1 MRAGYARRGEVA
13 VVELAGVCGLARL
26 PGGRPAP
33 LTASSFGAGE
43 VLRAAL
49 EAGARRIVL
58 GVGGSASTDGGAG
71 LLQAL
76 GARVL
81 DTSGE
86 PVRPAGA
93 GWRALR
99 DVAALDLTGLHP
111 ALYPA
116 ARTAEII
123 LAADVDNPLTGPDGA
138 AEVYGPQKGASP
150 AEVAALA
157 AGLRRWAAVVAAA
170 VGRDW
175 SQAPGAGAAGG
186 VGFAAL
192 AVLGATRRPGIE
204 LVLDLAGFETA
215 LDGADLVITGEGS
228 LDAQSLAGKTPVGV
242 ARAAARRGI
251 AVVAVAGRS
260 TLREAELAA
269 AGIAAVYPLSDLEP
283 DLERC
288 RAEAARLLRRTGQ
301 MIARDRLAEGEKAGP
316 GHERTRRRGRT
327 VTGMNSEDKQAW
339 PDLAGRALG
348 GSVIYA
354 NDELFAE
361 RENLIKPEEPVFRP
375 HTFGHKGQIMDG
387 WETRRRREPGSDAAI
402 VRLGCG
408 GVVRRVVVDTSY
420 FTGNYPPEVS
430 VEACGAEGYPSPA
443 DLAEAA
449 WTTLVPRSP
458 VAGDARNE
466 FEVEPGQRAT
476 HVRLTMF
483 PDGGVARLR
492 VYGEPVPDP
501 RLLPATIDLAA
512 LENGA
517 VVTGCSNMFYSSPA
531 NLLLPGQARVMGD
544 GWETSRRRDQANDW
558 VEVRLACAGSVEVV
572 ELDTSHFV
580 GNAPG
585 WATLSGD
592 GPGDGTALLP
602 RTALQ
607 PDTRHRFAVPGGPVT
622 GQVRL
627 DIYPDGGMARLRVL
641 GRPTAAAREALAER
655 FLRLLPEP
663 QLAGL
668 LRAAGLPPAEA
679 ARRAE
684 APAGLDAWTAC
695 RRRPGSCSGSQLST
709 LRQSISVIEIHRGS

>member
-1 MRAGYARRGEVA
+1 MNTEV
-13 VVELAGVCGLARL
+13 
-26 PGGRPAP
+26 
-33 LTASSFGAGE
+33 
-43 VLRAAL
+43 
-49 EAGARRIVL
+49 
-58 GVGGSASTDGGAG
+58 
-71 LLQAL
+71 
-76 GARVL
+76 
-81 DTSGE
+81 
-86 PVRPAGA
+86 
-93 GWRALR
+93 
-99 DVAALDLTGLHP
+99 
-111 ALYPA
+111 
-116 ARTAEII
+116 
-123 LAADVDNPLTGPDGA
+123 
-138 AEVYGPQKGASP
+138 
-150 AEVAALA
+150 
-157 AGLRRWAAVVAAA
+157 
-170 VGRDW
+170 
-175 SQAPGAGAAGG
+175 
-186 VGFAAL
+186 
-192 AVLGATRRPGIE
+192 
-204 LVLDLAGFETA
+204 
-215 LDGADLVITGEGS
+215 
-228 LDAQSLAGKTPVGV
+228 
-242 ARAAARRGI
+242 
-251 AVVAVAGRS
+251 
-260 TLREAELAA
+260 
-269 AGIAAVYPLSDLEP
+269 
-283 DLERC
+283 
-288 RAEAARLLRRTGQ
+288 
-301 MIARDRLAEGEKAGP
+301 
-316 GHERTRRRGRT
+316 
-327 VTGMNSEDKQAW
+327 KQAW

-387 WETRRRREPGSDAAI
+387 WETRRRREPGSDSAI
-402 VRLGCG
+402 VRLGVG

-443 DLAEAA
+443 ELAGAT

-458 VAGDARNE
+458 VAGDARND
-466 FEVEPGQRAT
+466 FEVEPGLRAT
-476 HVRLTMF
+476 HVRLTIF

-558 VEVRLACAGSVEVV
+558 VAVRLACAGAVEVV

-585 WATLSGD
+585 WATLSGE
-592 GPGDGTALLP
+592 GPGGEGPGGEGPAGGDGALLP

-607 PDTRHRFAVPGGPVT
+607 PDTRHRFAVPGAPVT

-641 GRPTAAAREALAER
+641 GRPTTEARAGLAER

-668 LRAAGLPPAEA
+668 LRAAGLPAGEA
-679 ARRAE
+679 ARRAG
-684 APAGLDAWTAC
+684 ARAGLPALDGLPAAA
-695 RRRPGSCSGSQLST
+695 RELFRL
-709 LRQSISVIEIHRGS
+709 

>member
-1 MRAGYARRGEVA
+1 M
-13 VVELAGVCGLARL
+13 
-26 PGGRPAP
+26 
-33 LTASSFGAGE
+33 T
-43 VLRAAL
+43 
-49 EAGARRIVL
+49 
-58 GVGGSASTDGGAG
+58 T
-71 LLQAL
+71 
-76 GARVL
+76 
-81 DTSGE
+81 
-86 PVRPAGA
+86 
-93 GWRALR
+93 
-99 DVAALDLTGLHP
+99 
-111 ALYPA
+111 
-116 ARTAEII
+116 
-123 LAADVDNPLTGPDGA
+123 
-138 AEVYGPQKGASP
+138 
-150 AEVAALA
+150 
-157 AGLRRWAAVVAAA
+157 
-170 VGRDW
+170 
-175 SQAPGAGAAGG
+175 
-186 VGFAAL
+186 
-192 AVLGATRRPGIE
+192 
-204 LVLDLAGFETA
+204 
-215 LDGADLVITGEGS
+215 
-228 LDAQSLAGKTPVGV
+228 
-242 ARAAARRGI
+242 
-251 AVVAVAGRS
+251 
-260 TLREAELAA
+260 
-269 AGIAAVYPLSDLEP
+269 
-283 DLERC
+283 
-288 RAEAARLLRRTGQ
+288 
-301 MIARDRLAEGEKAGP
+301 
-316 GHERTRRRGRT
+316 
-327 VTGMNSEDKQAW
+327 EDKQAW

-387 WETRRRREPGSDAAI
+387 WETRRRREPAGNGQGDAAI

-408 GVVRRVVVDTSY
+408 GVVRRVVVDTSW

-443 DLAEAA
+443 ELAEAP
-449 WTTLVPRSP
+449 WTTLVPRSA

-466 FEVEPGQRAT
+466 FEVEPGLRAT

-558 VEVRLACAGSVEVV
+558 VAVGLACAGSVEVV

-592 GPGDGTALLP
+592 GPGPDGRDLLP

-607 PDTRHRFAVPGGPVT
+607 PDTRHRFAVAGAPVT

-641 GRPTAAAREALAER
+641 GRPTAQARTTLAER
-655 FLRLLPEP
+655 FLGLLPES

-668 LRAAGLPPAEA
+668 LESAGLPPAEA

-684 APAGLDAWTAC
+684 AGRRPGARAGLDVLDGLPPEARALF
-695 RRRPGSCSGSQLST
+695 RL
-709 LRQSISVIEIHRGS
+709 

>member
-1 MRAGYARRGEVA
+1 M
-13 VVELAGVCGLARL
+13 
-26 PGGRPAP
+26 
-33 LTASSFGAGE
+33 S
-43 VLRAAL
+43 
-49 EAGARRIVL
+49 
-58 GVGGSASTDGGAG
+58 
-71 LLQAL
+71 
-76 GARVL
+76 
-81 DTSGE
+81 
-86 PVRPAGA
+86 
-93 GWRALR
+93 
-99 DVAALDLTGLHP
+99 
-111 ALYPA
+111 
-116 ARTAEII
+116 
-123 LAADVDNPLTGPDGA
+123 
-138 AEVYGPQKGASP
+138 
-150 AEVAALA
+150 
-157 AGLRRWAAVVAAA
+157 
-170 VGRDW
+170 
-175 SQAPGAGAAGG
+175 
-186 VGFAAL
+186 
-192 AVLGATRRPGIE
+192 
-204 LVLDLAGFETA
+204 
-215 LDGADLVITGEGS
+215 
-228 LDAQSLAGKTPVGV
+228 
-242 ARAAARRGI
+242 
-251 AVVAVAGRS
+251 
-260 TLREAELAA
+260 
-269 AGIAAVYPLSDLEP
+269 
-283 DLERC
+283 
-288 RAEAARLLRRTGQ
+288 
-301 MIARDRLAEGEKAGP
+301 
-316 GHERTRRRGRT
+316 
-327 VTGMNSEDKQAW
+327 SEDKQAW

-387 WETRRRREPGSDAAI
+387 WETRRRREPGSDSAI
-402 VRLGCG
+402 IRLGCG

-430 VEACGAEGYPSPA
+430 VEACGADGYPSPA
-443 DLAEAA
+443 ELAEAT
-449 WTTLVPRSP
+449 WTTLVPRSA

-466 FEVEPGQRAT
+466 FEVEPGRRAT

-517 VVTGCSNMFYSSPA
+517 VVTGCSNMFYSSPS

-585 WATLSGD
+585 WASLGSDSGD
-592 GPGDGTALLP
+592 LLP

-627 DIYPDGGMARLRVL
+627 DIYPDGGMARLRVT
-641 GRPTAAAREALAER
+641 GRPTAQARAALAER

-668 LRAAGLPPAEA
+668 LRAAGLPADEA
-679 ARRAE
+679 ARRAG
-684 APAGLDAWTAC
+684 AQTGPDALAALDGLPAATRELFHL
-695 RRRPGSCSGSQLST
+695 QLST
-709 LRQSISVIEIHRGS
+709 